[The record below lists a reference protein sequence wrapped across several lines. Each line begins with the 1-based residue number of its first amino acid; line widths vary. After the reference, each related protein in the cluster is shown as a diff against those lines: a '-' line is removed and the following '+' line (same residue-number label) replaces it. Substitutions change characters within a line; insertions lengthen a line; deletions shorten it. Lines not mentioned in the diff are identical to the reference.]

1 MRAQENVPI
10 VLVANKADL
19 EAIGQRKVTPD
30 EGRDLATKFRCPFV
44 ETSAAHRSHVDEVF
58 QTLVREIRKY
68 EEAEDELGSDKDQRH
83 NSKWKKLW
91 HSFSKKVRRN
101 KKN

>member
-19 EAIGQRKVTPD
+19 EGQRKVSPE
-30 EGRDLATKFRCPFV
+30 EGRDLATKFRCPFL

-68 EEAEDELGSDKDQRH
+68 EEIEDGDGHGSDKDH
-83 NSKWKKLW
+83 TGHSKWKKLW
-91 HSFSKKVRRN
+91 HSFSRKVRR